1 VRVLIMGAPGAGK
14 GTQAKLLEEQT
25 GAIHVSTGDMLRA
38 AVGADTALGHEARK
52 YMDRGLLVPD
62 DVMIGLIAERLAA
75 TDCGPGYILD
85 GFPRTV
91 PQAKAFDTLLKQT
104 GQSLDAALNIALPQE
119 VAVERLAGRRVCRT
133 CGTIFQA
140 REGGTPKG
148 GRCERCGGP
157 LLQRDDDRE
166 ETIRKRMEVY
176 ARETAPVLEHYRKQ
190 GLLREVSGTGTRE
203 DVFARLTASLRGA

>member
-1 VRVLIMGAPGAGK
+1 MGAPGAGK

-25 GAIHVSTGDMLRA
+25 GAVHVSTGDMLRA
-38 AVGADTALGHEARK
+38 AVCADTALGHEARK

-75 TDCGPGYILD
+75 TDCGPGFILD

-104 GQSLDAALNIALPQE
+104 GQALDAVLHIALPQE
-119 VAVERLAGRRVCRT
+119 VAVERLAGRRLCRT

-140 REGGTPKG
+140 REGGTPKRG
-148 GRCERCGGP
+148 LCERCGAP
-157 LLQRDDDRE
+157 LIQRDDDRE
-166 ETIRKRMEVY
+166 ETVRKRMEVY
-176 ARETAPVLEHYRKQ
+176 TRETAPVLEHYRKM

-203 DVFARLTASLRGA
+203 DVFARLTASLPDA